1 MVFRGWQKTSLIE
14 YPGRVATVL
23 FTGGCTLR
31 CPWCY
36 NPELALGRA
45 GEGEIEEEEVLARLS
60 GSRKLY
66 QAVVVTGGEPCLSPG
81 LEDFLRRTRDLG
93 LLAGLE
99 TNGTRSGVLARLLEQ
114 GLLDYVALDIKAP
127 PDAASYA
134 RATGAASDGVVE
146 QVSASLSLLIAAAV
160 EAELR
165 TTVVPGLHGREE
177 LLAIAAWL
185 SAAGWPVGGAARA
198 AGAPRRRWVLQP
210 FVPGRT
216 LDPKLAAAAPCPR
229 ELLEEVAAEVGPGVE
244 LRGV

>member
-14 YPGRVATVL
+14 YPGRIATVL
-23 FTGGCTLR
+23 FVGGCNLR

-36 NPELALGRA
+36 NPELALGRT
-45 GEGEIEEEEVLARLS
+45 GEGGIEEEEVLAHLAA
-60 GSRKLY
+60 SRKLY

-81 LEDFLRRTRDLG
+81 LEDFLRRIKGFG

-99 TNGTRSGVLARLLEQ
+99 TNGTRPRVLARLLEQ

-127 PDAASYA
+127 PDADSYR
-134 RATGAASDGVVE
+134 RAAGVPSADVVE
-146 QVSASLSLLIAAAV
+146 QVCASLSLLIAAAV

-165 TTVVPGLHGREE
+165 TTVVRGLHGRRE

-185 SAAGWPVGGAARA
+185 SAAGWPVGAARRDG
-198 AGAPRRRWVLQP
+198 GARRRWVLQQ
-210 FVPGRT
+210 FVPGRA
-216 LDPKLAAAAPCPR
+216 LDPELARAAPCPR
-229 ELLEEVAAEVGPGVE
+229 ELLESVAAEVGAGVE

>member
-1 MVFRGWQKTSLIE
+1 VVFRGWQRTSLIE
-14 YPGRVATVL
+14 FPGRIATVL
-23 FTGGCTLR
+23 FTGGCNLR

-36 NPELALGRA
+36 NPDLALGRA
-45 GEGEIEEEEVLARLS
+45 GEGGIEEEQVLARLA

-99 TNGTRSGVLARLLEQ
+99 TNGTRPRVLARLLEQ
-114 GLLDYVALDIKAP
+114 GLLDYVALDVKAP
-127 PDAASYA
+127 PDAALYA
-134 RATGAASDGVVE
+134 RATGGDSRGVVE
-146 QVSASLSLLIAAAV
+146 QVSESLSLLVASTV

-165 TTVVPGLHGREE
+165 TTVVPGIHGREE

-185 SAAGWPVGGAARA
+185 AAAGWPVGGAPRA
-198 AGAPRRRWVLQP
+198 AAPRRSWVLQP

-216 LDPKLAAAAPCPR
+216 LDPKLAAAGPPPR
-229 ELLEEVAAEVGPGVE
+229 ELLEAVAAEAGPGVE
-244 LRGV
+244 LRGY